1 MNIIKKAKTAVK
13 VELEIR
19 RNIKRLETAA
29 RQGKRIHTLAD
40 GSYMIIVN
48 SWEIKR
54 LDSTRNLAF
63 RKNYTCCYE
72 RNLTGLML
80 GR

>member
-48 SWEIKR
+48 S
-54 LDSTRNLAF
+54 
-63 RKNYTCCYE
+63 
-72 RNLTGLML
+72 
-80 GR
+80 

>member
-29 RQGKRIHTLAD
+29 RQGKRIETLAD

-48 SWEIKR
+48 S
-54 LDSTRNLAF
+54 
-63 RKNYTCCYE
+63 
-72 RNLTGLML
+72 
-80 GR
+80 